1 MTVDLLFKG
10 PNNAQNVMQINL
22 TLSETWNKSANS
34 NKFVNVNFHL
44 ELKKY
49 CEVYM
54 K

>member
-22 TLSETWNKSANS
+22 TLSESWNKSANS

-44 ELKKY
+44 ELKKILL
-49 CEVYM
+49 
-54 K
+54 